1 MAVDPQVWSVCG
13 GAAHPGAIGAG
24 TPRSSRSDVR
34 LQRATSDL
42 RASYAR
48 CQRLHRRHGTTYYWA
63 TRALPRVDQPSV
75 HALYGLCRY
84 ADELVDAPG
93 LGDVRERSARLDA
106 LRDGFVAGVETGGSD
121 HPILA
126 AVVDTVTTLEIDPEL
141 FLRFFRSMRMD
152 LSVTRYRTH
161 GHLER
166 YMDGSAAVIGE
177 LMLPVL
183 RPPDPDAA
191 RDGARALGVA
201 FQLTNFLRDVDED
214 LDRGRIYLPLEDLER
229 FEADP
234 RRRVADEAWVAFS
247 RFQIARIRSIYAQA
261 DMGIAL
267 LPPRSARVMRAAR
280 RLYARILDRIEAA
293 DHDVFTARARVATP
307 IKLGVVAREM
317 LLPSSAAPPTSA
329 VAPGPY
335 ASPGRNIS
343 PASPIPPPA
352 A

>member
-1 MAVDPQVWSVCG
+1 MAAEPLARPARVRTSRT
-13 GAAHPGAIGAG
+13 G
-24 TPRSSRSDVR
+24 TAR
-34 LQRATSDL
+34 DL
-42 RASYAR
+42 RDSYAR

-63 TRALPRVDQPSV
+63 TRALPRADQPAV

-93 LGDVRERSARLDA
+93 LGDVHERSARLDA
-106 LRDGFVAGVETGGSD
+106 LRDGFVVGVDAGASD

-126 AVVDTVTTLEIDPEL
+126 AVVDTVTTLDIDPDL

-161 GHLER
+161 ADLER

-183 RPPDPDAA
+183 RPPDPEAA
-191 RDGARALGVA
+191 RDGARALGTA

-229 FEADP
+229 FGADP

-247 RFQIARIRSIYAQA
+247 RFQVARIRSIYAQA
-261 DMGIAL
+261 DAGIAR

-280 RLYARILDRIEAA
+280 RLYAGILDRIEVA
-293 DHDVFTARARVATP
+293 DHDVFAARARVATP
-307 IKLGVVAREM
+307 IKLGVVAGEM
-317 LLPSSAAPPTSA
+317 VRPVPPSRP
-329 VAPGPY
+329 VA
-335 ASPGRNIS
+335 
-343 PASPIPPPA
+343 
-352 A
+352 